1 MNKKDFFRLSLA
13 AVVFSAGC
21 AMSCSSPSSSAVAAA
36 DASPE
41 KTAFQTSAV
50 WCPELDVTS
59 DVAIVYGTKP
69 VVSSSDSSVVPF
81 EERVKSWKDRG
92 YDVHFMTGMAWGEYQ
107 DYFNGSWDGK
117 PHMDEGQMKFD
128 GDTVWHGKDVPYVV
142 PTMNFI
148 EYIKQTQVKRAI
160 DAGIDAI
167 YLEEPEFWAFAG
179 YSEAFKREW
188 KEFYGTEWQPQNS
201 SPQAL
206 YMSNKLKYHMFY
218 KALDECFAFA
228 KEYGRSKGMNVRCY
242 VPTHSLI
249 NYSQWQIVSPEASLA
264 SLDCVDGYIAQVWTG
279 TSRVLNHF
287 DGRLAERVFETAW
300 LEYGTLISMTEPTG
314 RKVFF
319 LTDPIEDRPRDWADF
334 KRNYE
339 ATYVA
344 ELLYTANNNYEVMPW
359 PERIYLGK
367 YQTSPES
374 QEKEGISPAFATQM
388 QVMVNTLNDIPLS
401 DNKVSGSH
409 GVSVMMANSLM
420 FQRDEEK
427 IEGYEDPQLAN
438 YFGLAMPFVKRGVP
452 VSMIHLEN
460 VSYDETWNNTKVLLM
475 TYSNMKPMQ
484 ETRHNYI
491 AKWVKNGGILV
502 YVSRDN
508 DPFNSVPEWWN
519 TDDMSFA
526 CPSNHLF
533 SLMSMPSS
541 PAAGTYVY
549 GKGKVVVVRQDPK
562 EFVMNK
568 GGDRKFVELVSEL
581 YKEASGHE
589 LEIKNNFTVERG
601 CYMAGA
607 VMTESVSDSALVLHG
622 RFIDMFD
629 PSLPVVSEK
638 TVMPGQRFFLYD
650 LDKVADTRKPA
661 VLVSAA
667 RVADVKSGAASME
680 LKARG
685 PLGTDNVMRI
695 MLPEQPVRI
704 DAISA
709 AGEVQTTS
717 SWDEASHTLLLAFPN
732 SSEGVSVSV
741 KW

>member
-1 MNKKDFFRLSLA
+1 METKSFVKNLVFNTVFLSSLA
-13 AVVFSAGC
+13 AVSCGSPSAGGTDT
-21 AMSCSSPSSSAVAAA
+21 AK
-36 DASPE
+36 PE
-41 KTAFQTSAV
+41 KTAFQTGAA
-50 WCPELDVTS
+50 WRPELDVTS
-59 DVAIVYGTKP
+59 DVAIVYGTKTVADP
-69 VVSSSDSSVVPF
+69 SGKGEITF
-81 EERVKSWKDRG
+81 EQRVKSWKDRG

-107 DYFNGSWDGK
+107 GYFNGTWDGK
-117 PHMDEGQMKFD
+117 RHMDEGQMKLS
-128 GDTVWHGKDVPYVV
+128 GDTIWHGKNVPYVV

-188 KEFYGTEWQPQNS
+188 EEFYGTEWQPQNS

-218 KALDECFAFA
+218 KALDECFTFA
-228 KEYGRSKGMNVRCY
+228 KEYGRSKGMTVRCY

-287 DGRLAERVFETAW
+287 DGRLAERVFETAY

-319 LTDPIEDRPRDWADF
+319 LTDPIEDCPRDWADF

-367 YQTSPES
+367 YQTSPDS

-388 QVMVNTLNDIPLS
+388 QVMVNTLNEIPLS
-401 DNKVSGSH
+401 ENKVSGSH
-409 GVSVMMANSLM
+409 GVSVLMANSLM

-452 VSMIHLEN
+452 VDMLHLEN
-460 VSYDETWNNTKVLLM
+460 VSYDETWKNTKVLLM

-484 ETRHNYI
+484 VTRHTYI
-491 AKWVKNGGILV
+491 AKWVENGGTLV
-502 YVSRDN
+502 YVSRDT

-519 TDDMSFA
+519 SDGMSYT
-526 CPSNHLF
+526 CPSDHLF
-533 SLMSMPSS
+533 SLMSIGPS
-541 PAAGTYVY
+541 PKAGTYTF

-562 EFVMNK
+562 EFVMNE
-568 GGDRKFVELVSEL
+568 GGDKEFVELVSGL
-581 YKEASGHE
+581 YEEASGSR

-607 VMTESVSDSALVLHG
+607 VMTESVSDSALVLRG
-622 RFIDMFD
+622 RFIDLFD

-638 TVMPGQRFFLYD
+638 TVKPGERFFLYN
-650 LDKVADTRKPA
+650 LDKVADTGKPA
-661 VLVSAA
+661 VLASAA
-667 RVADVKSGAASME
+667 RVTDVVAAPAS
-680 LKARG
+680 LTFKARG
-685 PLGTDNVMRI
+685 PQATGNVMRI
-695 MLPEQPVRI
+695 MLPSQPVQV
-704 DAISA
+704 DAVSA
-709 AGEVQTTS
+709 EGKVKAEYA
-717 SWDEASHTLLLAFPN
+717 WDEASRTLQLTFPN
-732 SSEGVSVSV
+732 SSDGVSVSI